1 MQSEI
6 NRNTILVAQQA
17 GGVLDLVSEDGE
29 VLAEIPVAA
38 GRHKA
43 LKFLQL
49 AGPGQVIQVAS
60 GIVAFQPTNRIGLV
74 DFGEAKFESAAN
86 PEFRVTSAQRQ
97 AREFEMRLRKVEIM
111 AQRKHRKEEIAERVS
126 ETTEQAVTEKALK
139 AAPVENS
146 EDQAKP
152 GEADPAQAKA

>member
-29 VLAEIPVAA
+29 VLAEIPVPA

-49 AGPGQVIQVAS
+49 CGPGQTLQVAS
-60 GIVAFQPTNRIGLV
+60 GCVAFQPTTRVGII

-86 PEFRVTSAQRQ
+86 PDFRVSSAQRQ
-97 AREFEMRLRKVEIM
+97 AQEFERRLRRIEVM
-111 AQRKHRKEEIAERVS
+111 AQRQVRREEIQDRVAATEESAIINRALSEAETEGGTEVEEKPEA
-126 ETTEQAVTEKALK
+126 ETEGK
-139 AAPVENS
+139 
-146 EDQAKP
+146 
-152 GEADPAQAKA
+152 